1 MLFADATDE
10 ADVPAV
16 VEEIPTEVVAMDG
29 IASEDEAH
37 NSERPARKELKKKRP
52 SKGKPLS
59 EFAVG
64 STVKAVVKSVASYG
78 AFCDFGA
85 TSDGLLHISRMS
97 KEYVGDVSEVISVG
111 QEVEVRIVEIDE
123 QKNQIALSLLT
134 ESEEGEAKAA
144 QNKSRENKK
153 ERRPQ
158 SGQQGG
164 GPRTANPV
172 LAALAEKG
180 FDSEKFVSGKVVST
194 VAFGAF
200 VRVEASQLNEA
211 VEGDFEGLVHI
222 SALTAGRANSVTD
235 FVKVDDTVNVRVK
248 SIGDGKVSLTMVS
261 VEDEQTQSSSRAQT
275 QTENFG
281 AADWKESLE
290 KMKSD
295 MPTFTN
301 SPLIVDMRK

>member
-10 ADVPAV
+10 AEATVAT
-16 VEEIPTEVVAMDG
+16 EEIPTEVVAMDG
-29 IASEDEAH
+29 VASPDEAH
-37 NSERPARKELKKKRP
+37 NAERPARKELKKKRP
-52 SKGKPLS
+52 PKGKPLS

-85 TSDGLLHISRMS
+85 SSDGLLHISRMS
-97 KEYVGDVSEVISVG
+97 KEYVGDVNEVLSVG
-111 QEVEVRIVEIDE
+111 QEVDVRIVEIDE

-134 ESEEGEAKAA
+134 ETEEGEAKAA

-158 SGQQGG
+158 GGQQGG

-172 LAALAEKG
+172 LAALVEKG

-200 VRVEASQLNEA
+200 VRVEANQLNEA

-222 SALTAGRANSVTD
+222 SALTAGRASAVTD
-235 FVKVDDTVNVRVK
+235 IVNVDDTVSVRVK

-261 VEDEQTQSSSRAQT
+261 VDDEQSQASSRAQT
-275 QTENFG
+275 QTESVG

-290 KMKSD
+290 RLKSD
-295 MPTFTN
+295 MPAFTN